1 MLTSNRKVFIVK
13 VLILCFILLSIFST
27 FSFAVVSPTSDF
39 YVNDYANLLSS
50 DTKNYIIRAN
60 KQLNARTGAQIVV
73 VTIPTLGNN
82 SLEEYATEL
91 FRKFGIG
98 DKSKNNGVLLLL
110 ALEERQFR
118 IEVGY
123 GLEGILPDAK
133 TGRIQDEYII
143 PYLKQNNW
151 DDGIKNGFS
160 AVLQVVA
167 NEYDVSLNSDSVSPV
182 KADNS
187 SSYSPLS
194 SIFRVWIFPFISL
207 IFGMVIRFSVGHS
220 LRRKRALITF
230 GIYLVIATVIQLFI
244 SGFAFSFIPYFILF
258 NLVAFIYGLFLF
270 FGGGRGSSGGFSGGG
285 GSFGGGGSSGG
296 RRKFTKFL
304 KICLYVKRHVLNDLP
319 LLYFIIYFV

>member
-1 MLTSNRKVFIVK
+1 MLTSSKKTFIIK

-39 YVNDYANLLSS
+39 YVNDYAGLLSAS
-50 DTKNYIIRAN
+50 TKNYIIRAN
-60 KQLNARTGAQIVV
+60 KQLNAQTGAQIVV
-73 VTIPTLGNN
+73 VTVPTLGDD

-160 AVLQVVA
+160 AVFQVVA
-167 NEYDVSLNSDSVSPV
+167 NEYDMDISSESISPV
-182 KADNS
+182 RADSS
-187 SSYSPLS
+187 SSYNPIS
-194 SIFRVWIFPFISL
+194 SIFKVWIFPFISL
-207 IFGMVIRFSVGHS
+207 IFGTIIRFSRGHT
-220 LRRKRALITF
+220 LRRRNVLIIF
-230 GIYLVIATVIQLFI
+230 GIYLVIATIIQLFI
-244 SGFAFSFIPYFILF
+244 SGFVFEFIPYFIIL
-258 NLVAFIYGLFLF
+258 NLVAFIYGVFLF
-270 FGGGRGSSGGFSGGG
+270 FGGGGHGSSGGFSGGG

-304 KICLYVKRHVLNDLP
+304 KNMLGGKEISIDK
-319 LLYFIIYFV
+319 